1 MTDMFC
7 QSLRKRGKVFHMRAE
22 LPEAGLPQVAVP
34 GESPMLMD
42 KGTQSQKLQVEEQKE
57 EAEGHSGRRWET

>member
-1 MTDMFC
+1 
-7 QSLRKRGKVFHMRAE
+7 MRAE
-22 LPEAGLPQVAVP
+22 HPEVGLPQVAVP

-42 KGTQSQKLQVEEQKE
+42 KGTQSQKLQVEEQKK